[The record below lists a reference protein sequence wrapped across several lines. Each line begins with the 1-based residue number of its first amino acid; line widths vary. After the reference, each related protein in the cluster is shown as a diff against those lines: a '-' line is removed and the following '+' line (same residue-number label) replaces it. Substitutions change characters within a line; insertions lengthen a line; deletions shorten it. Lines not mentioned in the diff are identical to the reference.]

1 MYNGYYYGFDM
12 TYLVLVVPALL
23 IALIAQ
29 IQVKSAFS
37 RYAGVRCTSGLTG
50 AQAAQ
55 RILQANGITDVRIEH
70 ISGKL
75 TDHFDPQA
83 KVIRLSD
90 EVYGVASIAA
100 VGVAAHEAGHAVQ
113 YATDYAPIRIRAAII
128 PATRIGSNLSWPLLI
143 AGLIFNWTALVWAGI
158 LLFGLVTVFQLATLP
173 VEFNAALQKH
183 LTTWGFDVRCAEDF
197 RNVLAECTAFDPQL
211 VLLDITLPF
220 YNGYHWCQELRRVS
234 NVPVVFIS
242 SASDNMNIVMAMNMG
257 GDDFIAKPFDLN
269 VLLAKI
275 QAILRRTYDFAAP
288 APTLEHRGAV
298 LNTADASLTYQGQ
311 RIELTKND
319 YRILQT
325 LLERKGSVVSR
336 ETLMEK
342 LWETDSFVDE
352 NTLTVNIARLRR
364 KLEAAGLPD
373 YITTKKGLGYLIE

>member
-1 MYNGYYYGFDM
+1 MED
-12 TYLVLVVPALL
+12 
-23 IALIAQ
+23 
-29 IQVKSAFS
+29 
-37 RYAGVRCTSGLTG
+37 
-50 AQAAQ
+50 
-55 RILQANGITDVRIEH
+55 D
-70 ISGKL
+70 
-75 TDHFDPQA
+75 
-83 KVIRLSD
+83 
-90 EVYGVASIAA
+90 
-100 VGVAAHEAGHAVQ
+100 
-113 YATDYAPIRIRAAII
+113 AAI
-128 PATRIGSNLSWPLLI
+128 A
-143 AGLIFNWTALVWAGI
+143 
-158 LLFGLVTVFQLATLP
+158 
-173 VEFNAALQKH
+173 AALQKH

-197 RNVLAECTAFDPQL
+197 RNVLTECTAFDPQL

-298 LNTADASLTYQGQ
+298 LNTADASLMYQ
-311 RIELTKND
+311 
-319 YRILQT
+319 
-325 LLERKGSVVSR
+325 GSVVSR

-352 NTLTVNIARLRR
+352 NTLTVHIARLRR
-364 KLEAAGLPD
+364 KLEAAGLSD